1 MKLAII
7 AAILPALASQ
17 CLAFDAGSFKGA
29 EAAIEQ
35 ATPQDVKVVQDKV
48 LAHANGAAKMI
59 RKRRNSSCDSSDDDA
74 EDDKKSEKHSSR
86 SPKNSSSGAQFK
98 AVSSSLPQGAHKYS
112 DKIQV
117 TWYGAHDLLNPSCG
131 TDGWNPTD
139 SSFIG
144 AVGQWSGG
152 PSCGDYVNIC
162 RTSNGNKCI
171 TIRVVDS
178 CAGCDS
184 NHIDLTKES
193 FKALAG
199 DGGLDVGVVQD
210 LSLYKADTPS
220 NAEKWMFGPTKLSQ

>member
-35 ATPQDVKVVQDKV
+35 ATPQDVKVVQDNV

-59 RKRRNSSCDSSDDDA
+59 RKRRSSCDSSDDDDD

-117 TWYGAHDLLNPSCG
+117 TWYGAHDLLVSIER
-131 TDGWNPTD
+131 D
-139 SSFIG
+139 
-144 AVGQWSGG
+144 A
-152 PSCGDYVNIC
+152 
-162 RTSNGNKCI
+162 R
-171 TIRVVDS
+171 
-178 CAGCDS
+178 
-184 NHIDLTKES
+184 
-193 FKALAG
+193 
-199 DGGLDVGVVQD
+199 
-210 LSLYKADTPS
+210 
-220 NAEKWMFGPTKLSQ
+220 